1 MFKEFNEFPNLEEE
15 DFDIKSSLE
24 DNNTGSNVQ
33 SEEDYSDLMDKKDDD
48 NINGDFYIDVI
59 DDIFEDDN
67 IENTL
72 KTYNYDYNLLI
83 KLLFSLCTDE
93 QVEEALET
101 CGLSQGDYY
110 YPTAETFEILR
121 NYHINGHSKMRW
133 ESKVITNVMA
143 LFNG

>member
-33 SEEDYSDLMDKKDDD
+33 SEEDYSDLMDKEDDD
-48 NINGDFYIDVI
+48 NINGDFYKDVI

-93 QVEEALET
+93 QVEEALEA
-101 CGLSQGDYY
+101 CGLNQDDYY

-121 NYHINGHSKMRW
+121 NYHINAHSKMR
-133 ESKVITNVMA
+133 
-143 LFNG
+143 